1 MYRVIEY
8 FTDLHDDDHE
18 YREGDV
24 FPREG
29 IKVSKERLEELEIQK
44 DELTAKIADEK
55 LKNPSFNE
63 GFIRFWLMKFRKFD
77 ISQKNQRSRRQ
88 SMLEDLKLL
97 LGLED
102 TDKKTEQQL
111 QLILNATK
119 QRLKFL
125 LGGLEPPEEMEYII
139 LDVSVIRFNRIGSE
153 GLSSHS
159 VEGESLSWSEN
170 DFAGYMDD
178 IQSYLDSQREA
189 RKGKVKFL

>member
-1 MYRVIEY
+1 
-8 FTDLHDDDHE
+8 
-18 YREGDV
+18 
-24 FPREG
+24 
-29 IKVSKERLEELEIQK
+29 
-44 DELTAKIADEK
+44 
-55 LKNPSFNE
+55 
-63 GFIRFWLMKFRKFD
+63 
-77 ISQKNQRSRRQ
+77 
-88 SMLEDLKLL
+88 MLEDLKLL

-159 VEGESLSWSEN
+159 VEARAFPGLKMILPDTWMMFSLIWTAN
-170 DFAGYMDD
+170 GR
-178 IQSYLDSQREA
+178 QGRE
-189 RKGKVKFL
+189 R

>member
-1 MYRVIEY
+1 MI
-8 FTDLHDDDHE
+8 
-18 YREGDV
+18 
-24 FPREG
+24 
-29 IKVSKERLEELEIQK
+29 
-44 DELTAKIADEK
+44 
-55 LKNPSFNE
+55 
-63 GFIRFWLMKFRKFD
+63 
-77 ISQKNQRSRRQ
+77 
-88 SMLEDLKLL
+88 EDLKLL
-97 LGLED
+97 LGMED

-178 IQSYLDSQREA
+178 IQSYLDSQQEA
-189 RKGKVKFL
+189 RKGKVKFLSDTIRQFSSNGSCRANMIRKPETMLQTRSQRCGKWLL

>member
-1 MYRVIEY
+1 
-8 FTDLHDDDHE
+8 
-18 YREGDV
+18 
-24 FPREG
+24 
-29 IKVSKERLEELEIQK
+29 
-44 DELTAKIADEK
+44 
-55 LKNPSFNE
+55 
-63 GFIRFWLMKFRKFD
+63 
-77 ISQKNQRSRRQ
+77 
-88 SMLEDLKLL
+88 MLEDLKLL

-111 QLILNATK
+111 

>member
-1 MYRVIEY
+1 
-8 FTDLHDDDHE
+8 
-18 YREGDV
+18 
-24 FPREG
+24 
-29 IKVSKERLEELEIQK
+29 
-44 DELTAKIADEK
+44 
-55 LKNPSFNE
+55 
-63 GFIRFWLMKFRKFD
+63 
-77 ISQKNQRSRRQ
+77 
-88 SMLEDLKLL
+88 MLEDLKLL

-159 VEGESLSWSEN
+159 VEGESLSWSEMILPGTWMI
-170 DFAGYMDD
+170 FSLIWTASGR
-178 IQSYLDSQREA
+178 QGRE
-189 RKGKVKFL
+189 R